1 MIFLFIL
8 WGLSLAAK
16 ILVEFFFFLIVE
28 SLIYLEHFFFVC
40 NCRYLK
46 YLTKKYL
53 KKHNGMGW
61 LRVIAANK
69 DRNNLYELRDFK
81 NEAEDED

>member
-1 MIFLFIL
+1 
-8 WGLSLAAK
+8 
-16 ILVEFFFFLIVE
+16 
-28 SLIYLEHFFFVC
+28 
-40 NCRYLK
+40 
-46 YLTKKYL
+46 
-53 KKHNGMGW
+53 MGW

>member
-1 MIFLFIL
+1 MDHIFVTRARLPSPL
-8 WGLSLAAK
+8 MANSPKGLMKFKSSR
-16 ILVEFFFFLIVE
+16 LVLPK
-28 SLIYLEHFFFVC
+28 
-40 NCRYLK
+40 YLK